1 MKKKTFLITAF
12 VAFVFIGLAQVP
24 DAFNYQAVVRNSS
37 GEVVANQNVSF
48 RISIL

>member
-1 MKKKTFLITAF
+1 MKKKIFLSAAF

-24 DAFNYQAVVRNSS
+24 DAFNYQAVVRNNS

-48 RISIL
+48 SLINS